1 MNKFIQIVVFVIKI
15 PFLIVIKILSL
26 MLFFLLSTMIYPLKY
41 FMINIRDIVFGK
53 SNILYWHEH
62 DKYYYAPLITYYF
75 SSFPFLLFALGLS
88 ASIHFDF
95 ISDKHSMDSKV
106 ELITYLATIILD
118 VLVFYFALFRRFKVD
133 DNKIKSKKVL
143 LDILSI
149 HRQFLNLSF
158 IPITFVITIFGIASS
173 LNKPIQF
180 NLLDISNFIDYLYN
194 ATLFLNYSD
203 NILFMLLGLIIQC
216 IFIFIGLY
224 IFTIPLQL
232 ISLFINY
239 VFKYFYEHG
248 RYYKEIFND
257 FDEKIK

>member
-1 MNKFIQIVVFVIKI
+1 MNKFVQIVVFVITI
-15 PFLIVIKILSL
+15 PFLIVIKILSF
-26 MLFFLLSTMIYPLKY
+26 MMFFLVSTILYPLKY

-53 SNILYWHEH
+53 TNILYWDEH

-75 SSFPFLLFALGLS
+75 SSFPFLLFAIGLS
-88 ASIHFDF
+88 TSIHFDF
-95 ISDKHSMDSKV
+95 ISEKHSINPKV
-106 ELITYLATIILD
+106 EIIPYLITVILY
-118 VLVFYFALFRRFKVD
+118 VLVFYFAMFRRFKVD
-133 DNKIKSKKVL
+133 NKKIMNKSVL

-173 LNKPIQF
+173 LDKPIQL
-180 NLLDISNFIDYLYN
+180 NLLDINNFIDSLYN
-194 ATLFLNYSD
+194 VALFFNYSD
-203 NILFMLLGLIIQC
+203 NILFILLGLIIHC
-216 IFIFIGLY
+216 IAIFIGLY

-257 FDEKIK
+257 FDEKFK